1 MRNFSI
7 LEGND
12 DPKYPKLELCFGG
25 RRKFVGGSYVD
36 FGKNFGWEKTK
47 KESPD
52 VFCKKRVLRNLK
64 FTGKHSK
71 RGSGIYITYLSI

>member
-1 MRNFSI
+1 MRNSSI

-36 FGKNFGWEKTK
+36 FGKNFE
-47 KESPD
+47 
-52 VFCKKRVLRNLK
+52 
-64 FTGKHSK
+64 
-71 RGSGIYITYLSI
+71 

>member
-1 MRNFSI
+1 MEIKGQKTMRNLSI

-36 FGKNFGWEKTK
+36 FGKNFVWE
-47 KESPD
+47 
-52 VFCKKRVLRNLK
+52 
-64 FTGKHSK
+64 
-71 RGSGIYITYLSI
+71 ITTIQRCSVE

>member
-1 MRNFSI
+1 MRNLSI

-36 FGKNFGWEKTK
+36 FGKNFVWE
-47 KESPD
+47 
-52 VFCKKRVLRNLK
+52 
-64 FTGKHSK
+64 
-71 RGSGIYITYLSI
+71 ITTIQRCSVE